1 MSDVIM
7 YFDREHF
14 NKYKDLREKDPEKAS
29 AVMKKAQQVAYKE
42 LDKLK
47 K

>member
-1 MSDVIM
+1 MADVIM

-14 NKYKDLREKDPEKAS
+14 NKYKDLREKDPVKAS

-42 LDKLK
+42 LDKQK

>member
-1 MSDVIM
+1 MPDTLLYM
-7 YFDREHF
+7 DREHF
-14 NKYKDLREKDPEKAS
+14 NKYKDLRQNDPEKAS

>member
-1 MSDVIM
+1 MVDVIM
-7 YFDREHF
+7 YFDREHY
-14 NKYKDLREKDPEKAS
+14 NKYKDLRGKDPDKAS
-29 AVMKKAQQVAYKE
+29 AIMKKAQQVAYKE

>member
-1 MSDVIM
+1 MVDVIM

-14 NKYKDLREKDPEKAS
+14 NKYKDLREKDPKKAS

-42 LDKLK
+42 LEKLK